1 MCPVSMR
8 AVFTVAIFLLC
19 ASTSFA
25 FYGLSKVSPSG
36 DFLIISLWGGR
47 GSYIHW
53 ECGSKHSTEID
64 PDGGPVFIL
73 SKPLEYY

>member
-25 FYGLSKVSPSG
+25 FYGLSKVSP
-36 DFLIISLWGGR
+36 LWRLPDHILVGR
-47 GSYIHW
+47 
-53 ECGSKHSTEID
+53 ER
-64 PDGGPVFIL
+64 IL
-73 SKPLEYY
+73 HPLGVWK

>member
-8 AVFTVAIFLLC
+8 AVFMVAPFLLC

-36 DFLIISLWGGR
+36 DFLDHILEGR
-47 GSYIHW
+47 
-53 ECGSKHSTEID
+53 ER
-64 PDGGPVFIL
+64 IL
-73 SKPLEYY
+73 HPLGVWKQA